1 MTDAAKPKSRASR
14 DLTEGPVAGHLRRIL
29 LPMIIGVTAV
39 MSVSVV
45 DTYFVGQLG
54 ALQLAA
60 ISFCF
65 PVVITVTSI
74 AIGLGAGASS
84 CVARAAGRK
93 DEDRVHR
100 LVTDALILTTVV
112 IGIVSLAGWFLTDP
126 LFRALGAEDNL
137 IPYIVDYMH
146 TWFAGVIF
154 IAMPIVANGVL
165 RSLGDARAPAA
176 FMVLIAVVNVI
187 LDPIFIFGW
196 GPVPAFGVQ
205 GAAIV
210 SILANLVGVAAALWL
225 LIFHEK
231 IVAFRPVPIAKLID
245 SWSEIARIGIPAALS
260 NAINPFGITLATAG
274 FARFGAEAVA
284 GFGVASRIEVF
295 AAIPLLA
302 LSASI
307 GPVTGQNG
315 GAGHPERSR
324 RAFQISFAFALFWSL
339 FTAILLAVFAV
350 PVTNLFTDSARTLD
364 VAQLYLWIAPVTVAG
379 YGVVIAASAGFN
391 ALGRPLQGMVM
402 TFSRSLIFYAPGV
415 WIGGTLAGIPGAIAG
430 IALANVVSGLATAA
444 WTLLYAPMTAKGA
457 RVKPAVS
464 G

>member
-29 LPMIIGVTAV
+29 LPMIVGVTAV

-112 IGIVSLAGWFLTDP
+112 IGIVSLAGWFLTEP

-210 SILANLVGVAAALWL
+210 SGIAEGCRQAGCAL
-225 LIFHEK
+225 
-231 IVAFRPVPIAKLID
+231 
-245 SWSEIARIGIPAALS
+245 
-260 NAINPFGITLATAG
+260 
-274 FARFGAEAVA
+274 
-284 GFGVASRIEVF
+284 
-295 AAIPLLA
+295 
-302 LSASI
+302 
-307 GPVTGQNG
+307 
-315 GAGHPERSR
+315 
-324 RAFQISFAFALFWSL
+324 
-339 FTAILLAVFAV
+339 
-350 PVTNLFTDSARTLD
+350 
-364 VAQLYLWIAPVTVAG
+364 
-379 YGVVIAASAGFN
+379 
-391 ALGRPLQGMVM
+391 
-402 TFSRSLIFYAPGV
+402 
-415 WIGGTLAGIPGAIAG
+415 IGGE
-430 IALANVVSGLATAA
+430 TA
-444 WTLLYAPMTAKGA
+444 
-457 RVKPAVS
+457 
-464 G
+464 